1 MPQYELLNVG
11 DKVLITQGDD
21 FDKGVIVEIALSPNA
36 PEVRSHIVEIERSK
50 VVNYAFGMNR
60 PIIDRYR
67 MTKIS

>member
-1 MPQYELLNVG
+1 MEPLNVG
-11 DKVLITQGDD
+11 DKVSITHGDD
-21 FDKGVIVEIALSPNA
+21 FNKGVIVEISISPNA

-50 VVNYAFGMNR
+50 VVNYAFGKNR